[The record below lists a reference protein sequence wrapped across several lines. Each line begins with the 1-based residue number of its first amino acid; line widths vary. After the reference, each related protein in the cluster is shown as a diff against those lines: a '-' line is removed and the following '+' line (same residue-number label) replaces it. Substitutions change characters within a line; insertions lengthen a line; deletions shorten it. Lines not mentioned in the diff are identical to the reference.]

1 MKAASRSSSAEDYG
15 QIAQAIAYIRDNAG
29 RQPSLEEIAFQA
41 GLSPWHF
48 QRKFKSWVG
57 VSPKRFLEFLTV
69 QHAKELL
76 DNSAS
81 ILDASLDLGLSGPG
95 RLHDQFV
102 TIEAVTPGQYKR
114 LGSGLEIYHGIHPS
128 PFGPMFLALTD
139 KGICELAFGSGE
151 VLENEARGL
160 HRRWPAAQVFQ
171 DSKRTASTADRLFSP
186 RSGSGDGRESG
197 FHLFVKGT
205 NFQVNVWRALLRVP
219 EGSLI
224 SYKQLARLTGNPAAI
239 RATASAVGANPVS
252 YLIPCHRI
260 LRSTGELGGYHWG
273 IERKRALI
281 AWDSARARSSIGS
294 LQDRI
299 TVHGDIFSTGLTWE
313 ADDQP

>member
-1 MKAASRSSSAEDYG
+1 MKTTPDAGSAIDYE
-15 QIAQAIAYIRDNAG
+15 QIADAIAYIRDNATS
-29 RQPSLEEIAFQA
+29 QPSLEQIASQV

-48 QRKFKSWVG
+48 QRKFRAWVG

-69 QHAKELL
+69 QYAKELL
-76 DNSAS
+76 DKSAS
-81 ILDASLDLGLSGPG
+81 VLDAALDLGLSGPG
-95 RLHDQFV
+95 RLHEQFV
-102 TIEAVTPGQYKR
+102 SIEAVTPGQYKR

-128 PFGPMFLALTD
+128 PFGLMFLALTD
-139 KGICELAFGSGE
+139 KGICELAFGSEE
-151 VLENEARGL
+151 VLEDETRGL
-160 HRRWPAAQVFQ
+160 HRRWPAAHVFQ
-171 DSKRTASTADRLFSP
+171 DPKRTAPIAGRLFSP
-186 RSGSGDGRESG
+186 RNGSRDASESG

-205 NFQVNVWRALLRVP
+205 NFQVNVWRALLRIP

-224 SYKQLARLTGNPAAI
+224 SYRQLAQLTGNPAAV

-281 AWDSARARSSIGS
+281 AWDTAHAEC
-294 LQDRI
+294 
-299 TVHGDIFSTGLTWE
+299 T
-313 ADDQP
+313 

>member
-1 MKAASRSSSAEDYG
+1 MKTASHSGSAEDYER
-15 QIAQAIAYIRDNAG
+15 IAKAITYIRDNAG
-29 RQPSLEEIAFQA
+29 LQPSLEQIASHV

-76 DNSAS
+76 NNSAS

-102 TIEAVTPGQYKR
+102 SIEAVTPGQYKR

-128 PFGPMFLALTD
+128 PFGLMFLALTD
-139 KGICELAFGSGE
+139 KGICELAFGSEE
-151 VLENEARGL
+151 VLENETGGL
-160 HRRWPAAQVFQ
+160 HRRWPAAWVFQ
-171 DSKRTASTADRLFSP
+171 DPKRTAPTADRLFCP
-186 RSGSGDGRESG
+186 RNGSRDVREPG

-205 NFQVNVWRALLRVP
+205 NFQVNVWRALLKVP

-224 SYKQLARLTGNPAAI
+224 SYKQLAQLTGNPAAV

-260 LRSTGELGGYHWG
+260 LRSSGELGGYHWG
-273 IERKRALI
+273 LERKRALI
-281 AWDSARARSSIGS
+281 AWDSALAEATGS
-294 LQDRI
+294 NQ
-299 TVHGDIFSTGLTWE
+299 
-313 ADDQP
+313 